1 MCGRGYMDESKGD
14 LKPVDNTFLLT
25 PALKWEI
32 ASNPFNKYSSVRNDI
47 SVQQISP
54 SYGFAHYLSRHIH
67 SKIGMIVNGKRGTSI
82 YPNGQKVA
90 ASDFMGAAIE
100 RAKEAQKWGR
110 IKAIL
115 WHQGEGDDRSI
126 SPDEDW
132 SNPSKYPCRLRK

>member
-1 MCGRGYMDESKGD
+1 MDESKGD

-67 SKIGMIVNGKRGTSI
+67 SKIWHDRERKRGDI
-82 YPNGQKVA
+82 YIRMDK
-90 ASDFMGAAIE
+90 
-100 RAKEAQKWGR
+100 R
-110 IKAIL
+110 
-115 WHQGEGDDRSI
+115 
-126 SPDEDW
+126 
-132 SNPSKYPCRLRK
+132 

>member
-1 MCGRGYMDESKGD
+1 MDESKGD

-67 SKIGMIVNGKRGTSI
+67 SKIGMIVNGRGGTSI
-82 YPNGQKVA
+82 SEWTKGSGIGPVSYTHLINLSYLPNNHFQTGITSIA
-90 ASDFMGAAIE
+90 HFSNSI
-100 RAKEAQKWGR
+100 
-110 IKAIL
+110 
-115 WHQGEGDDRSI
+115 RSSSSYVI
-126 SPDEDW
+126 INNCRH
-132 SNPSKYPCRLRK
+132 SNTCLLYTSRCV

>member
-1 MCGRGYMDESKGD
+1 MTGKKEERTSYIQIISGDRKNSNTYRIIYEILPPLDIFICIGQSNMCGRGYMDESKGD

-67 SKIGMIVNGKRGTSI
+67 SKIGMIVNGRGGDIYIRMDKR
-82 YPNGQKVA
+82 
-90 ASDFMGAAIE
+90 
-100 RAKEAQKWGR
+100 
-110 IKAIL
+110 
-115 WHQGEGDDRSI
+115 
-126 SPDEDW
+126 
-132 SNPSKYPCRLRK
+132 

>member
-67 SKIGMIVNGKRGTSI
+67 SKIGMIVNGRGGHL

-90 ASDFMGAAIE
+90 ASDFM
-100 RAKEAQKWGR
+100 RLLSSVRKKH
-110 IKAIL
+110 KN
-115 WHQGEGDDRSI
+115 GE
-126 SPDEDW
+126 E
-132 SNPSKYPCRLRK
+132 